1 MAGLDP
7 AIFLAPAVRKG
18 LRRIKSANDVMTS
31 ERCYNPDAN
40 QPRFGSP
47 IASMIEEDLRRPLR
61 RRSSFDRLWAAK
73 PSPITAA
80 ATGLL
85 VAAAGTAFWLAR
97 SYDPG
102 LGEPVVH
109 LRIEPVDLLKTASIA
124 PAADDAASI
133 EESVSPEEVVI
144 EGLETTETDTAVI
157 VAPPVR
163 LASAPARGFTEKG
176 ADGLLPKVAG
186 DGRRPFDV
194 YARPVHRAVLDSEQP
209 KIAILLGGMGLNG
222 ELTGRAEQGASRRSE
237 LRLRPLWRRFA
248 AGHRCRPRHGP

>member
-1 MAGLDP
+1 M
-7 AIFLAPAVRKG
+7 
-18 LRRIKSANDVMTS
+18 
-31 ERCYNPDAN
+31 
-40 QPRFGSP
+40 QPPGQR
-47 IASMIEEDLRRPLR
+47 
-61 RRSSFDRLWAAK
+61 
-73 PSPITAA
+73 
-80 ATGLL
+80 
-85 VAAAGTAFWLAR
+85 FWLAR

-163 LASAPARGFTEKG
+163 LASAPARGLTEKG

-222 ELTGRAEQGASRRSE
+222 ELTGRASKE
-237 LRLRPLWRRFA
+237 LPGEVSFA
-248 AGHRCRPRHGP
+248 FAPYGEDLQRAIGTARGMGHEVMLHLPMEPFGYPAENPGPANPPGERQRTGQSAQT